1 MACRSFKGFCNVN
14 LLESG
19 WQAVPVV
26 TPPGEGSQAVVKVW
40 SEKAKAGA
48 DSETKDGIM
57 LYT

>member
-1 MACRSFKGFCNVN
+1 MARRSFKGFCNVN

-26 TPPGEGSQAVVKVW
+26 TPGEGSQAVVKVW

-48 DSETKDGIM
+48 DSETKM
-57 LYT
+57 A